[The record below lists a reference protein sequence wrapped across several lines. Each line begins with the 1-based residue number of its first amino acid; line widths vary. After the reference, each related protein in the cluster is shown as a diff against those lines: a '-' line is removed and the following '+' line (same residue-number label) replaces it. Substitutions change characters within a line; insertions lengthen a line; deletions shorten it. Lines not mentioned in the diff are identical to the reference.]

1 MNVQRVPINLVPQV
15 LPVVRPHI
23 ERGLEFTDS
32 CNVDHACAYLVTGA
46 WTLLVAVVDDVIQ
59 GAYVLSFSNTP
70 TDRTGLIVSA
80 AGAGLAS
87 QDAFDQVKA
96 IAREQGATQIQVLAR
111 ESAARLYKRVGLTEK
126 ATLMEIKL

>member
-1 MNVQRVPINLVPQV
+1 MIIQHVHPNQVPQL
-15 LPVVRPHI
+15 LPVVRSHI

-46 WTLLVAVVDDVIQ
+46 WTLLVAVDDGVQ

-70 TDRTGLIVSA
+70 TDRTALIVSA

-87 QDAFDQVKA
+87 QDAFDQVKE
-96 IAREQGATQIQVLAR
+96 IAKQMGATQIQVLAR
-111 ESAARLYKRVGLTEK
+111 ESAARLYKRVGLAEK

>member
-1 MNVQRVPINLVPQV
+1 MIVQRVPPELVPQV
-15 LPVVRPHI
+15 LPVVRSHI

-46 WTLLVAVVDDVIQ
+46 WMLLVAVVDDKVE

-70 TDRTGLIVSA
+70 TDRTALIVSA

-87 QDAFDQVKA
+87 QNAFDQVKT
-96 IAREQGATQIQVLAR
+96 IAREHGATQVQVLAR

>member
-1 MNVQRVPINLVPQV
+1 MKIQRVPVELVPQV
-15 LPVVRPHI
+15 LPVVRTHI
-23 ERGLEFTDS
+23 SRGLEFTDS

-46 WTLLVAVVDDVIQ
+46 WTLLVAVVDEQIQ

-70 TDRTGLIVSA
+70 TDRTALIVSA

-87 QDAFDQVKA
+87 QGAFDQVKE
-96 IAREQGATQIQVLAR
+96 IARENGATQIQVLAR
-111 ESAARLYKRVGLTEK
+111 EAAARLYRRVGLAEK

>member
-1 MNVQRVPINLVPQV
+1 MIIQHVHPNQVPQV
-15 LPVVRPHI
+15 LPSVRSHI

-46 WTLLVAVVDDVIQ
+46 WTLLVAVDDGVQ

-70 TDRTGLIVSA
+70 TDRTALIVSA

-87 QDAFDQVKA
+87 QDAFDQVKE
-96 IAREQGATQIQVLAR
+96 IAKQMGATQIQVLAR
-111 ESAARLYKRVGLTEK
+111 ESAARLYKRVGLAEK

>member
-1 MNVQRVPINLVPQV
+1 MIIQHVHPNQVPQV
-15 LPVVRPHI
+15 LPSVRSHI

-46 WTLLVAVVDDVIQ
+46 WILLVAVDDGVQ

-70 TDRTGLIVSA
+70 TDRTALIVSA

-87 QDAFDQVKA
+87 QDAFDQVKE
-96 IAREQGATQIQVLAR
+96 IAKQMGATQIQVLAR
-111 ESAARLYKRVGLTEK
+111 ESAARLYKRVGLAEK

>member
-1 MNVQRVPINLVPQV
+1 MNIQRVPINFVPQV
-15 LPVVRPHI
+15 LPSVRSHI

-32 CNVDHACAYLVTGA
+32 CSVDHACAYLVTGA
-46 WTLLVAVVDDVIQ
+46 WTLLVAVVDEEIQ

-70 TDRTGLIVSA
+70 TERTALIVSA

-87 QDAFDQVKA
+87 QDAFDQVKE

>member
-1 MNVQRVPINLVPQV
+1 MIIQRVPVNFVPQV
-15 LPVVRPHI
+15 LPSVRSHI

-32 CNVDHACAYLVTGA
+32 CTVDHACAYLVTGA
-46 WTLLVAVVDDVIQ
+46 WTLLVAVVGEEIQ
-59 GAYVLSFSNTP
+59 GAYVLSFNNTP
-70 TDRTGLIVSA
+70 TDRTALIVSA

-87 QDAFDQVKA
+87 QDAFDQVKE

>member
-15 LPVVRPHI
+15 LPVVRSHI
-23 ERGLEFTDS
+23 ESGLEFTDS
-32 CNVDHACAYLVTGA
+32 CNVDHTCAYLVTGA
-46 WTLLVAVVDDVIQ
+46 WTLLVAVVDDEIQ

-70 TDRTGLIVSA
+70 TDRTALIVSA